1 MLASKGKR
9 GTMSCKMKRAISLMA
24 ALLAAALLPAG
35 CQPTPEQ
42 PIVMQKD
49 MEQMLEKAQDTQ
61 SPGQEQTLAERY
73 GIPERLTEEWSGADG
88 KLSIRIDAPIAVPE
102 HAMPIVR
109 VRAEGFSQETATA
122 LFHHFMDGKTAMTYN
137 PGPHVMTKA
146 DIEATILLYKQQIAD
161 GTIEAQQMM
170 TPEEAEEEIK
180 RLEEEYQSAPAA
192 TADDEPT
199 VSDGTMRL
207 REESYSNG
215 YSVTTEKLYELNV
228 AAGEERLSVRRPAQD
243 NGSLTG
249 SLQYSADDDLG
260 RFYNGAPRVAPENAP
275 QGERPSLSLEEA
287 RALCGEVFQAMG
299 ISDVQPAQAYV
310 TGSPGDYAYILYY
323 VRTVAGVPAALCT
336 ESFAGSESGVS
347 LPWNYEQIRFLV
359 TDGGIAEMSWDS
371 PTVTGEV
378 VTENARLLSWQ
389 EIREIVE
396 TILFTIYEP
405 RTEFEDAGRRIGVTI
420 DDIQLSLLR
429 VRENNAQGRSGF
441 YVPAWVF
448 YGKEYMDDFPSVVG
462 VDKHIVLAINAVD
475 GSVIDLAK
483 GY

>member
-1 MLASKGKR
+1 
-9 GTMSCKMKRAISLMA
+9 MSCKMKRAISLMA
-24 ALLAAALLPAG
+24 AMLAAALLPAG

-61 SPGQEQTLAERY
+61 SPAEEQTLAERY

-88 KLSIRIDAPIAVPE
+88 KLSIRIDAPITVPE

-137 PGPHVMTKA
+137 PGPPVMTKA

-170 TPEEAEEEIK
+170 TPEEAEEEIR
-180 RLEEEYQSAPAA
+180 RLEEEYRTAPAA
-192 TADDEPT
+192 ADDEPV
-199 VSDGTMRL
+199 VSDGAML
-207 REESYSNG
+207 LHEVSYSDG
-215 YSVTTEKLYELNV
+215 QKERIYELSVT
-228 AAGEERLSVRRPAQD
+228 AGEEYLSVRRPAQD

-260 RFYNGAPRVAPENAP
+260 RFYNGAPRVLPENAP
-275 QGERPSLSLEEA
+275 QSERPSLSLEEA
-287 RALCGEVFQAMG
+287 GALCGEVFRAMG
-299 ISDVQPAQAYV
+299 VSDVQLAQAYV

-378 VTENARLLSWQ
+378 VTENARLLAWQ

-429 VRENNAQGRSGF
+429 VRENNAQGRSGL

-448 YGKEYMDDFPSVVG
+448 YGEEYMDDFPSVVG